1 MRGHKCLLCLGS
13 NDDDEKHIL
22 NAQIE
27 LRKKFPNIQF
37 GTLMKTKPIG
47 DNFHT
52 SFYNQLA
59 VFYTSLPAE
68 EVRHFFKA
76 IEIQEGRTIA
86 EQSAHSVKLDI
97 DLLKYGRKVLKK
109 KDMKRDYIIIGI
121 KEFKESFGK
130 MK

>member
-1 MRGHKCLLCLGS
+1 MREHKCLLCLGS
-13 NDDDEKHIL
+13 NTDGEKHIL

-27 LRKKFPNIQF
+27 LKKKFPKIKF

-59 VFYTSLPAE
+59 LFYTSIPVE
-68 EVRHFFKA
+68 DVRRFFKI
-76 IEIQEGRTIA
+76 IENQEGRTTTDKSTNI
-86 EQSAHSVKLDI
+86 VKLDI

-109 KDMKRDYIIIGI
+109 EDMKRDYIIIGI
-121 KEFKESFGK
+121 KEFKRILGK